1 MLRSVAKLDQLLANS
16 DLDMDILTGVKI
28 VREAIQEPIRAIAKN
43 AGVDTSV
50 VLNTVRTSDENN
62 FGYNAA
68 ADVYGD
74 MFKMGVVDPTK
85 VVVTALENASSIAAT
100 LLTSGAAITSLPE
113 KSMPMGGDDMG
124 MGGMPGMM

>member
-1 MLRSVAKLDQLLANS
+1 MELLANS

-43 AGVDTSV
+43 AGVDASV
-50 VLNTVRTSDENN
+50 VLNTVRTSDESN

-100 LLTSGAAITSLPE
+100 LLTSGAAITALPE

-124 MGGMPGMM
+124 MGGMGGMPGMM